1 MSDTIDLEGI
11 REGFTTS
18 SWALWSDR
26 YPKRGCI
33 EEDPG
38 ELIDYIEG
46 RTESLRPE
54 VVFLGLNPSTKAQSE
69 APGTY
74 SNFHSPSLAHRDCDL
89 RIIAEETGL
98 EGSYMTDLSEKA
110 TPDSSEIDA
119 SSIDTGELM
128 DQLER
133 LGQDHYHLICF
144 GRSTYNLLRK
154 ACCGSDEGL
163 DESIETFS
171 FTDRGIMSDVYSVYH
186 YSQQDGQYT
195 EALRDQLAYLST
207 DRIDSG

>member
-1 MSDTIDLEGI
+1 MTGTIDLDQL
-11 REGFTTS
+11 RKGFATS

-33 EEDPG
+33 EEDST
-38 ELIDYIEG
+38 ELIDYIEE

-54 VVFLGLNPSTKAQSE
+54 VVFLGLNPSTEALSE
-69 APGTY
+69 APETY
-74 SNFHSPSLAHRDCDL
+74 SNFHSPSLAHRDSDL
-89 RIIAEETGL
+89 RIIVEETGL
-98 EGSYMTDLSEKA
+98 EGSYMTDISEKA

-119 SSIDTGELM
+119 TSIDTEQLM
-128 DQLER
+128 EQLEW
-133 LGQDHYHLICF
+133 LDQEHYHLICF
-144 GRSTYNLLRK
+144 GRTTYNLLRR
-154 ACCGSDEGL
+154 AYSANDEEL
-163 DESIETFS
+163 AESMRTFS
-171 FTDRGIMSDVYSVYH
+171 FTDRGSAADVYSVYH